1 MTPPEPHAPGRV
13 IFINGVPAAG
23 KSTVAAKL
31 RAVMRGPTT
40 VRTDDAVIAV
50 RNSYRVRGCEV
61 DPVTLSA
68 ESWARVLKLAQDA
81 LVSGNV
87 VVDGAM
93 TERQVRETK
102 DAFGDKALFVV
113 LKITEESRQRRQR
126 ARDREGRRLASPLG
140 GDAHSMTG
148 PDELYDLV
156 IDAEATSPKG
166 CAREVVALA
175 RERWPGAQL

>member
-1 MTPPEPHAPGRV
+1 MTPPQSDAPGRV

-31 RAVMRGPTT
+31 RSVMRGLTT

-50 RNSYRVRGCEV
+50 RNSYRVRGRKV
-61 DPVTLSA
+61 DPITLSA
-68 ESWARVLKLAQDA
+68 ESWARVLQLAREA
-81 LVSGNV
+81 LAKGNV

-93 TERQVRETK
+93 TERQIREAK
-102 DAFGDKALFVV
+102 GSFDDQALFVV
-113 LKITEESRQRRQR
+113 LKITEETRQRRQR
-126 ARDREGRRLASPLG
+126 DRDREGRRLATPLG
-140 GDAHSMTG
+140 DDAHSMTG

-166 CAREVVALA
+166 CARGIISAA
-175 RERWPGAQL
+175 RERWPGVSL